1 MKTLK
6 QITDNILIIYT
17 LTAFFS
23 LIIGIILDSDFLLTI
38 GAIVAV
44 MGALFVNNYRTKH
57 IISILKQNNLCTDEI
72 FEKKKSPQTKLTDN
86 EAKTRDGFD

>member
-1 MKTLK
+1 MKIKVL
-6 QITDNILIIYT
+6 TDRILTIYI

-23 LIIGIILDSDFLLTI
+23 LIVGIILDSDFLLTI

-57 IISILKQNNLCTDEI
+57 IISILKQNNLWTDEI
-72 FEKKKSPQTKLTDN
+72 FEKKKISKLSDS
-86 EAKTRDGFD
+86 EAKNRDGFD